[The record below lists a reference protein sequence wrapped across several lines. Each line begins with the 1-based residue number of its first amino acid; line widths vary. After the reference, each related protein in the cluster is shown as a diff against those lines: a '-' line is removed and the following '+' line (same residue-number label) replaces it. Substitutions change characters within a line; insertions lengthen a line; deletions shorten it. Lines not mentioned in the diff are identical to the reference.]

1 MVRSLVVLVTVGGF
15 GWCLADEITTSRI
28 ERLPEAS
35 RATWQAYLD
44 RSRAAEARNRDALAA
59 EVAAASLD
67 AAVRPPN
74 GGDFHPREAADAAWY
89 RSPEAEALV
98 AAVLSYQSPC
108 GGWSK
113 HLGYS
118 KGPRQPGMQWTSQS
132 EPGKSP
138 HYLATIDNGATTKE
152 IRFLADV
159 WAATGREDCQA
170 AVNRGIDYL
179 LEAQFPSG
187 GWPQV
192 YPLEGGYHDHI
203 TFNDDAMTN
212 VLELLHEVADEN
224 PLFACVE
231 PARRARAGAAVSRG
245 VDCLVASQIQQAG
258 RPTGWCGQHDPI
270 SLAPAQGRAY
280 EPPSLGAVESSHLLR
295 FLMGLP
301 RPSADVV
308 ACIEAGLAWLD
319 EAQVTGLARVKQDG
333 RTLYVEQAGSKEV
346 YWARFY
352 DLASGKPIYPGK
364 DGVVYDSFVA
374 LAAANDKLGYDYL
387 STQPGSILRNV
398 QKKWRKRLTAAR

>member
-1 MVRSLVVLVTVGGF
+1 MVRSLLALVMVGGF
-15 GWCLADEITTSRI
+15 GLCVADEITAARI
-28 ERLPEAS
+28 ERLPEAT

-44 RSRAAEARNRDALAA
+44 RSRAAAAWDRDALAA
-59 EVAAASLD
+59 EVAAAGLD

-74 GGDFHPREAADAAWY
+74 GGDFRPREDADPTWY
-89 RSPEAEALV
+89 QSPDAEATV
-98 AAVLSYQSPC
+98 AAVLSYQSPN

-113 HLGYS
+113 HLGYA
-118 KGPRQPGMQWTSQS
+118 KAARQPGMQWTSQS
-132 EPGKSP
+132 EPGKRP

-159 WAATGREDCQA
+159 WAATGRKDCEA

-192 YPLEGGYHDHI
+192 YPLEGGYHDNI

-212 VLELLHEVADEN
+212 VLVLLHEVADEN

-231 PARRARAGAAVSRG
+231 PARRARAAEAVARG
-245 VDCLVASQIQQAG
+245 IDCLLASQIERAG
-258 RPTGWCGQHDPI
+258 QPAGWCAQHDPI

-295 FLMGLP
+295 FLMELP
-301 RPSADVV
+301 RPSAEVI

-319 EAQVTGLARVKQDG
+319 EAQVHGLARVKQNG
-333 RTLYVEQAGSKEV
+333 RTLYVEQPGSNEV

-364 DGVVYDSFVA
+364 NGVIYDSFEA

-387 STQPGSILRNV
+387 STQPGSILRNG
-398 QKKWRKRLTAAR
+398 QTKWRKRLTSAR

>member
-1 MVRSLVVLVTVGGF
+1 MVRWLMTIVVACAAGHSLAEELT
-15 GWCLADEITTSRI
+15 AARI
-28 ERLPEAS
+28 ATLPAGERAM
-35 RATWQAYLD
+35 WQEYFD
-44 RSRAAEARNRDALAA
+44 RSLAAAARDRDALAA
-59 EVAAASLD
+59 EVEAAGLD

-74 GGDFHPREAADAAWY
+74 GGDFRPREAADAAWY

-132 EPGKSP
+132 EPGKPP

-192 YPLEGGYHDHI
+192 YPLEGGYHDNI

-212 VLELLHEVADEN
+212 ALELLHEVADEN

-231 PARRARAGAAVSRG
+231 PARRSRAGAAVSRG
-245 VDCLVASQIQQAG
+245 IDCLLASQVERAG
-258 RPTGWCGQHDPI
+258 RPAGWCAQHDPI
-270 SLAPAQGRAY
+270 SLAPARGRAY

-333 RTLYVEQAGSKEV
+333 RTLYVEQAGSEEV

-352 DLASGKPIYPGK
+352 DLDSGKPIYPGK

-374 LAAANDKLGYDYL
+374 LAAANDKLGYVYL
-387 STQPGSILRNV
+387 STQPGSILRNG